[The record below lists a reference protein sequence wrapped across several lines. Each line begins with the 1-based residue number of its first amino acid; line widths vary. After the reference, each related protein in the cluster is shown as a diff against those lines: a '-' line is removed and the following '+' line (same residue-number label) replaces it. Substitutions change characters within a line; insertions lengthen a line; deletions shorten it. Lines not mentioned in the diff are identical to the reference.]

1 MQIKPLILTVK
12 SREGDVVKTKVKTV
26 TSNNDRGKFDVLS
39 YHANF
44 IALIKDYIEYVD
56 MDGKLNR
63 MLIRDAVMRVD
74 DNKVD
79 IFLGI

>member
-12 SREGDVVKTKVKTV
+12 SREGDVIKTKVKTV
-26 TSNNDRGKFDVLS
+26 TSNNDRGRFDVLS

-44 IALIKDYIEYVD
+44 ISLIKDYIEYVD
-56 MDGKLNR
+56 MNDKSNKI
-63 MLIRDAVMRVD
+63 LIRDAVMRVD

-79 IFLGI
+79 IFMGI

>member
-12 SREGDVVKTKVKTV
+12 SRNGVILAGTFKSV
-26 TSNNDRGKFDVLS
+26 TSNNDKGRFDVLS

-44 IALIKDYIEYVD
+44 ISLIRDYVEYIGFD
-56 MDGKLNR
+56 DKKG
-63 MLIRDAVMRVD
+63 MLPIRDAVMRVD

-79 IFLGI
+79 VFMGI